1 MIGLIGSVFAVLIA
15 AAMLY
20 GCPKWNVYAE
30 ELGGR
35 AELARAESNRK
46 ITVAEA
52 EAKEAAAESLAAADV
67 IRAAGVAKAQTIIN
81 DTLTDRYIRWLQ
93 AESISEQEC
102 DIRYVP
108 TEAQLP
114 ILEARNELSADE

>member
-1 MIGLIGSVFAVLIA
+1 MNWA
-15 AAMLY
+15 AGMLGCVILLVAGMY
-20 GCPKWNVYAE
+20 GCPQWNVYNQTKM
-30 ELGGR
+30 GQ

-46 ITVAEA
+46 IAIRV
-52 EAKEAAAESLAAADV
+52 AAAKDESAELLASADV
-67 IRAAGVAKAQTIIN
+67 KRAVGVAQAQTIIN

-114 ILEARNELSADE
+114 ILEATAR